1 MLYEEL
7 SGIPRRWSAW
17 QQIQTPAWLLTA
29 EWSTGEGTTPVY
41 PPEALERVQREVGPV
56 LTVSVLQGADHA
68 TTVMSM
74 TGAKAT
80 ADMIDKAL
88 SHSQ

>member
-1 MLYEEL
+1 MDR
-7 SGIPRRWSAW
+7 I
-17 QQIQTPAWLLTA
+17 
-29 EWSTGEGTTPVY
+29 
-41 PPEALERVQREVGPV
+41 QREIGPV
-56 LTVSVLQGADHA
+56 L
-68 TTVMSM
+68 